1 MTMPAL
7 GRKFP
12 KTSVLKGE
20 TRHSGETGGFSIIKN
35 IHTISSLLCVSRL
48 NYPHM
53 LVNVRPA
60 HCFADRYGGFR
71 RVGFGELIGSW

>member
-35 IHTISSLLCVSRL
+35 ILSSNIDSIGCS
-48 NYPHM
+48 
-53 LVNVRPA
+53 
-60 HCFADRYGGFR
+60 
-71 RVGFGELIGSW
+71 VGW